1 MFKRYVTTALTAAML
16 FSASALAEAPTS
28 QFGFKGWPYRQQTNC
43 NTPEPVCTPEPEI
56 PTMPPQIGDNGCETP
71 PFATPA
77 PTKEPA
83 ATTPVATAA
92 PTATI
97 EPTQKPQVTPIPT
110 AQPTAVPTAVP
121 TVKPTAKP
129 TAAPTATKAPSS
141 DDDYTTD
148 SISMQEQ
155 TAWNLMNSD
164 RVANGMSALPL
175 DAELSR
181 IARIKA
187 EDMRDNGYFAHES
200 PTYGSPSEMLRY
212 FGYSFSAAGENIAHH
227 ANVTKAQAAFMS
239 SDGHRRNI
247 LSSTWT
253 KVGIGVCYDAQG
265 YVYVT
270 QLFAR

>member
-16 FSASALAEAPTS
+16 FSASAQAEAPTS

-43 NTPEPVCTPEPEI
+43 NTPAIPTSTPEI
-56 PTMPPQIGDNGCETP
+56 NDNWCESGPNKPST
-71 PFATPA
+71 
-77 PTKEPA
+77 PTKEPV
-83 ATTPVATAA
+83 ATTPVATST
-92 PTATI
+92 PDVTT
-97 EPTQKPQVTPIPT
+97 EPTQEPQATPIPT
-110 AQPTAVPTAVP
+110 AEPTAVPTAVP

-148 SISMQEQ
+148 SVSAQEQ

-164 RVANGMSALPL
+164 RIANGLSALPL

-181 IARIKA
+181 IARIKS
-187 EDMRDNGYFAHES
+187 EDMRNNNYFAHQS

-212 FGYSFSAAGENIAHH
+212 FGYSFTAVGENIAHH

-247 LSSTWT
+247 LSTTWT
-253 KVGIGVCYDAQG
+253 KVGIGVCYDANG

-270 QLFAR
+270 QLFAK